1 MSLPSMALVLDLSAV
16 RLRSLWCEE
25 TEVVFDR
32 LVMEILEDA
41 MFEALMPI
49 SIGLAGIVTG
59 LKAGSCCRG
68 VLSITS
74 CFLLLVL
81 GIWVPGANWMPHP
94 VLYLPGSHVAQVL
107 LFWAILTVECLV
119 LYFLYFDRA
128 RRWLCS

>member
-16 RLRSLWCEE
+16 RLRNLRSTQDAGLL
-25 TEVVFDR
+25 
-32 LVMEILEDA
+32 LVMEILQDA

-59 LKAGSCCRG
+59 IKAGSCCRDFFA
-68 VLSITS
+68 ITC

-81 GIWVPGANWMPHP
+81 GIWVPGANLVPHL
-94 VLYLPGSHVAQVL
+94 VSYLPGSEVTQVL
-107 LFWAILTVECLV
+107 LLGSILTVQCAV